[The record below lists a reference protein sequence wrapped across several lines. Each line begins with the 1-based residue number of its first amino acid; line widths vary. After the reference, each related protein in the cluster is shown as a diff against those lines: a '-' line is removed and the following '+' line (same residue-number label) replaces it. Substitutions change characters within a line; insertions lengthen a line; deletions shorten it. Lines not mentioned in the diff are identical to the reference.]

1 MRQVHAAKDRS
12 RQDGHLATAAPYQR
26 VAQLLYTFWKPRFG
40 LIRRNGH
47 TRSSVPR
54 DACFRMRNSVEK
66 GCVQKVT
73 IWLGLMIRR

>member
-47 TRSSVPR
+47 TRSPVTRASGCEIR
-54 DACFRMRNSVEK
+54 SKRAAFRKSPF
-66 GCVQKVT
+66 
-73 IWLGLMIRR
+73 GLVL